1 MLTQLKHRPGLL
13 TGVVVAVA
21 TGIAASW
28 LLAPLSASLVGWCV
42 GVIGY
47 LAVDVWIASHATVK
61 TMRARA
67 EAVDEGRITVLFI
80 STGAAIASLAAILI
94 NMAQAK
100 HTADSDLATALAAV
114 TVLLS
119 WIFVHTVFAFT
130 YAHDFYRDG
139 DGQGLT
145 FPGTDEPDYWDF
157 AYFAFVIGATA
168 QVSDVAVTSS
178 SIRRLVLTHG
188 VIAFFFN
195 TAILAFGVNLAASLV
210 T

>member
-1 MLTQLKHRPGLL
+1 MLRHLKHRPGLL
-13 TGVVVAVA
+13 TGAAVAVA
-21 TGIAASW
+21 AGLAAGRLTGPIAAA
-28 LLAPLSASLVGWCV
+28 LMGWCA
-42 GVIGY
+42 GVVAY
-47 LAVDVWIASHATVK
+47 LAVDIWIASRATAK

-67 EAVDEGRITVLFI
+67 EAVDQGRITILII
-80 STGAAIASLAAILI
+80 STGAAVASLAAILI

-100 HTADSDLATALAAV
+100 GTADSGLAAALAAV

-130 YAHDFYRDG
+130 YAHDFYKG
-139 DGQGLT
+139 GHGLV
-145 FPGTDEPDYWDF
+145 FPKTPEPDYWDF

-168 QVSDVAVTSS
+168 QVSDVSITSP
-178 SIRRLVLTHG
+178 SIRRLALAHG